1 VADVDA
7 ARQAIL
13 DQIVRLLRVVEMPV
27 DEQAKAVSDLAEAWA
42 WLMNP
47 NQPHGGSASAEG

>member
-27 DEQAKAVSDLAEAWA
+27 DEQAKAVNDLAEAWA
-42 WLMNP
+42 WLGDP

>member
-1 VADVDA
+1 VADVDT

-27 DEQAKAVSDLAEAWA
+27 GEQAKAVNDLAEAWA
-42 WLMNP
+42 WLGNP
-47 NQPHGGSASAEG
+47 NQPHGGSAGAEG